1 MAQQIGDGLEVTVTA
16 LIDVL
21 LDPTTQRTFAASAG
35 KLGDQT
41 AAALTDPIT
50 KSLSGLTKQVDK
62 ALGAASSS
70 SQRQKIV
77 ADTQKSI
84 AQIVRAAAAGNE
96 EAANLGV
103 RVLRQ
108 VLVTAERTGQAA
120 RQAAAST
127 AQATAT
133 ITTSSKAAASA
144 ANVAGDGVDQLIAS
158 LQKIF
163 PVTKGN
169 EKAFESLANVI
180 VAETNKAA
188 KAISEGIVKEQSKQQ
203 QESILKQQ
211 RQIALQQEKATAR
224 ERQAVLQAGL
234 REEEQIR
241 QTANRSVLAG
251 QKSALAQENAAFNS
265 SLQKNLI
272 EEKGFQQRRTAL
284 VRAGLDA
291 TRSLYKSLASGT
303 TSVIGGAYT
312 LLRNATKSGE
322 DSLTA
327 ENKRGLLTRKAQ
339 TEQLIAQTTASAKAQ
354 LTASNKAQAQLQTGV
369 LGAATGQSPLTGILG
384 GIAIGG
390 AGAFGIGKLVNEA
403 SGFEANLR
411 VFQVLNEELQ
421 RTPALMDD
429 IRQTALDLGNDI
441 ALPGVSAADAAAA
454 ITALGK
460 TGLGLRDSMDAAKG
474 SLLLA
479 RIAGVDFGES
489 ARTIGSTLNALKLQG
504 KDATAVVDGFTAA
517 LKVSGGATFD
527 ELRQAQ
533 QQSLLVFRQAF
544 KGAEEPLDIMTN
556 LNASLALFSRN
567 ALRGS
572 DAGTS
577 LKTFI
582 SSLSGI
588 SEKSRGSIETL
599 VKAADAAGNTFNGKG
614 YGGGNFLFR
623 ENGQAR
629 TFAESI
635 NLVKDAFRTLQPK
648 ERAVEMREI
657 FGSDAIRAAEI
668 FFSSSEDEIAN
679 LVSDIK
685 GASGLTQELAIA
697 QNQGLK
703 ASVDA
708 FVSTIETAFIKIFA
722 LVDKPLGKVI
732 NGIANAIGLLV
743 NSKAFAGLRGALI
756 GIATALTAILVAKG
770 GLEVLR
776 LLGILMSAIATPAG
790 LVVTALAAVGGAI
803 GFLLAQSEPLRQAL
817 GRVFDK
823 LKEGG
828 SAAAAGPLAKIGQ
841 LFTDIKAKVER
852 AAEVVGFF
860 ITLLIDDDI
869 RKRFIEWQGLDP
881 NVEKEGIFGWFLN
894 IRKEIPKLIPT
905 VVDTFKKVVSFIG
918 KVATDPAFDTFR
930 RAVIGVATGL
940 LAVAGAIKG
949 IAAAKAGLG
958 ALKGVFATLSA
969 FATPLGLVALVI
981 GGIAAAFV
989 VLYDKSKPF
998 RDLVDGLVD
1007 KLQEL
1012 AGQFV
1017 KAIGPALDGF
1027 ITVVS
1032 GAAKDALAIFSDA
1045 FQAVIDFVGSEGFAG
1060 ALTTAA
1066 DIVGSVLA
1074 TVAEGFGKVVT
1085 FIVALAR
1092 TIKDVGI
1099 FEGLRQGA
1107 IVAFGAISD
1116 LVGKVFGPILRSIGD
1131 FFSNIDWPALAVTAA
1146 AGIFRVFQAIGRAVG
1161 RFIGSDEFIATVITA
1176 LGVLA
1181 AAIGSAAA
1189 GLVTGLIDGLRKSD
1203 LGRRVGRFFTE
1214 TLGLDVTKID
1224 DIGDALGQAF
1234 TNALSEAIESG
1245 LSAAN
1250 PVSLVQKLFTDP
1262 FGSALGAA
1270 VLVVQVLFVGKIVG
1284 LFVSGVAKIK
1294 TAVAGVKVVGAVL
1307 QGGLGSVAGSVGKLN
1322 TEAQKAQE
1330 TLDTIGRTYGPV
1342 AQKAAK
1348 AAEGVAKFGGASK
1361 AAATETEKVAKNIDG
1376 QTAAIKVNEAA
1387 ARGNLGTKGQEADA
1401 NSKVAQTVGLV
1412 KDKYVALAATIAG
1425 GAVAGAGIGTALT
1438 ADDPLGKIGGITAAI
1453 GGIGTIAV
1461 VTAQVVASSGLAA
1474 GLLTG
1479 GIGLAVTA
1487 IVGAVTFLIKRKN
1500 DAKAA
1505 AEAVAQATAGYVGSF
1520 KEIINTTN
1528 GSRAKAALE
1537 FFKRLNDTGSD
1548 EFDAFRRAVDEFG
1561 FSFEGAADAVTGTE
1575 KAYTD
1580 WRDNVVDALD
1590 SVDAAI
1596 EAAKRRKQAIQDAN
1610 PARDVSLDADFQAAQ
1625 AELDL
1630 LRDRKSVLEGSLG
1643 VIDDTRKKY
1652 EEARQVAEKTLLI
1665 EQNLKQL
1672 EEDRKTVI
1680 EQQLDQRR
1688 TERDLIDEVTQKM
1701 RDLIDLEKGL
1711 FEQDRNRAE
1720 RGAIRDFADTVLP
1733 KKNED
1738 GTTTAAP
1745 GDLAG
1750 FFAGGTTKEADAAAE
1765 AIRRLQTEFAETA
1778 ARAALESADY
1788 AGYVKNLGTEQ
1799 ASFVQQLITEGFNP
1813 DQANQIATVVFA
1825 PFQQQA
1831 FYTTAAVTLLS
1842 EEVSTLGTKLSGLD
1856 FPKLTAEI
1864 DDAPARKVLNEF
1876 LTDPSEKQIP
1886 ALLDMGIPIAAL
1898 EAFVAN
1904 PTEKTLTAVVDATN
1918 AITTVKDFLA
1928 DETLSQKEIDGLMK
1942 MGFAEETLKGFL
1954 ADGVLDQ
1961 KEIDAIM
1968 TQASTAIAYA
1978 TIADLTKPETK
1989 NINISATLTP
1999 AARKNLESVGGTA
2012 AFGAGGY
2019 GSGAAG
2025 SAFSKYGRVVDSPL
2039 LTWVGEEN
2047 RKEVIIPLTMPNR
2060 AAQLYQQSGL
2070 ADVLARA
2077 GVATS
2082 PPATRGPAASP
2093 PPRATNT
2100 GGTRAVAELSQLVS
2114 EMQAL
2119 RQELREDMDERRDNV
2134 FQIQGV
2140 QDQPIATA
2148 REVAATMRRRRRR
2161 G

>member
-1 MAQQIGDGLEVTVTA
+1 MAQQIGDGIEVPLDVVINANVDPADIAQVQKTFEALGKTIGTRVAAQSTKAFSDVSTA
-16 LIDVL
+16 V
-21 LDPTTQRTFAASAG
+21 
-35 KLGDQT
+35 K
-41 AAALTDPIT
+41 AAADAA
-50 KSLSGLTKQVDK
+50 DK
-62 ALGAASSS
+62 NAD
-70 SQRQKIV
+70 SQKAYFAR
-77 ADTQKSI
+77 
-84 AQIVRAAAAGNE
+84 VRAAAQEAQKALDALRAGT
-96 EAANLGV
+96 
-103 RVLRQ
+103 Q
-108 VLVTAERTGQAA
+108 QAT
-120 RQAAAST
+120 RSGEQLAAST
-127 AQATAT
+127 AQTVSAAQRAETAT
-133 ITTSSKAAASA
+133 RGVASATEAASRSTQDLRGDSEDLLTVVKKILAAAKDNNEAFTALSPILSA
-144 ANVAGDGVDQLIAS
+144 SIG
-158 LQKIF
+158 
-163 PVTKGN
+163 
-169 EKAFESLANVI
+169 KARTDFA
-180 VAETNKAA
+180 VAEQTRQQAR
-188 KAISEGIVKEQSKQQ
+188 GIAKQQ
-203 QESILKQQ
+203 QRLEYLE
-211 RQIALQQEKATAR
+211 AAAA
-224 ERQAVLQAGL
+224 ERSRLQAQKAAD
-234 REEEQIR
+234 RAIEQSRAEGIR
-241 QTANRSVLAG
+241 SSLAVQRSG
-251 QKSALAQENAAFNS
+251 LAQENAAFNS

-303 TSVIGGAYT
+303 SSVLGGAYS
-312 LLRNATKSGE
+312 LLRSVTKSGE

-327 ENKRGLLTRKAQ
+327 ENKRGLLARKSQ
-339 TEQLIAQTTASAKAQ
+339 TEQIIQQTTASARSQ
-354 LTASNKAQAQLQTGV
+354 LTASNKVQSQLQGGV
-369 LGAATGQSPLTGILG
+369 LGAATGNSPLTGILG
-384 GIAIGG
+384 GVAIGG
-390 AGAFGIGKLVNEA
+390 AGALGLSKLVSEA
-403 SGFEANLR
+403 TGFEANLR

-421 RTPALMDD
+421 QTPALMDD
-429 IRQTALDLGNDI
+429 VRQTALDLGRDI
-441 ALPGVSAADAAAA
+441 ALPGVSASDAAAA
-454 ITALGK
+454 ITALAK
-460 TGLGLRDSMDAAKG
+460 TGLNLDDSMSAAKG

-479 RIAGVDFGES
+479 RAAGTDFAES

-504 KDATAVVDGFTAA
+504 TDAIAVVDGFTNAM
-517 LKVSGGATFD
+517 KESGGATFD

-533 QQSLLVFRQAF
+533 QQSLLVFRSAF
-544 KGAEEPLDIMTN
+544 KGAEEPLDIMNN

-588 SEKSRGSIETL
+588 SGKTRGQIEEL
-599 VKAADAAGNTFNGKG
+599 VKKADELGNTFNSKS

-635 NLVKDAFRTLQPK
+635 NLVRDAFNTLAPK

-668 FFSSSEDEIAN
+668 FTGAAEDELAN
-679 LVSDIK
+679 LVRSMERT
-685 GASGLTQELAIA
+685 SGITEKLAKA
-697 QNQGLK
+697 QNQGIK
-703 ASVDA
+703 AATDA
-708 FVSTIETAFIKIFA
+708 FVSTIETIFIVSFRKID
-722 LVDKPLGKVI
+722 LYVGNI
-732 NGIANAIGLLV
+732 INAISSFIDKLAFDK
-743 NSKAFAGLRGALI
+743 SFKAIRGALL
-756 GIATALTAILVAKG
+756 GIAAALGAIIAVKAG
-770 GLEVLR
+770 IEVIK
-776 LLGILMSAIATPAG
+776 LLGIALSAIATPAG
-790 LVVTALAAVGGAI
+790 IVITALAAVGGAI

-828 SAAAAGPLAKIGQ
+828 SAAAAGPLAKIGEFFQ
-841 LFTDIKAKVER
+841 DVKAKVER

-881 NVEKEGIFGWFLN
+881 NVENQGIFGWFLN
-894 IRKEIPKLIPT
+894 IRKEIPKLIGT
-905 VVDTFKKVVSFIG
+905 VVDTFKKVVDFIG

-1012 AGQFV
+1012 AGKFV

-1045 FQAVIDFVGSEGFAG
+1045 FQAVIDFVGSDGFAG
-1060 ALTTAA
+1060 ALSTAA
-1066 DIVGSVLA
+1066 EIVGSVLSAVA
-1074 TVAEGFGKVVT
+1074 TGFQKVVT
-1085 FIVALAR
+1085 FITALAR
-1092 TIKDVGI
+1092 TIKELGI

-1107 IVAFGAISD
+1107 VVAFGAITD
-1116 LVGKVFGPILRSIGD
+1116 LVGKVFGPIISSIGS
-1131 FFSNIDWPALAVTAA
+1131 FFSNIDWPALAITAA
-1146 AGIFRVFQAIGRAVG
+1146 TGIFKVFQAIGRAVG
-1161 RFIGSDEFIATVITA
+1161 RFIGSDEFIATVVTA

-1181 AAIGSAAA
+1181 AAIGSAAG

-1203 LGRRVGRFFTE
+1203 LGRRVGKFFTE

-1224 DIGDALGQAF
+1224 DIGDFLGQAF
-1234 TNALSEAIESG
+1234 VKGVTKAIETG
-1245 LSAAN
+1245 LAAAN
-1250 PVSLVQKLFTDP
+1250 PISLVQKLITDP

-1270 VLVVQVLFVGKIVG
+1270 VVLVEVLFVGKIVG
-1284 LFVSGVAKIK
+1284 LFVSGVTKIK
-1294 TAVAGVKVVGAVL
+1294 TAVAGVKTVGAVL
-1307 QGGLGSVAGSVGKLN
+1307 QGGLGSVAGSVGQLN
-1322 TEAQKAQE
+1322 TEAAKAQG
-1330 TLDTIGRTYGPV
+1330 TLDAIGRTYGPV

-1348 AAEGVAKFGGASK
+1348 AADAVSKFGGASK
-1361 AAATETEKVAKNIDG
+1361 TAATETEKVAKNIDG

-1387 ARGNLGTKGQEADA
+1387 ARGNLGTKGQEAEA
-1401 NSKVAQTVGLV
+1401 NSKVAQTVGDV

-1438 ADDPLGKIGGITAAI
+1438 ADDPLGKISGITAAI

-1520 KEIINTTN
+1520 KEIVNTTN

-1575 KAYTD
+1575 KAYTN

-1672 EEDRKTVI
+1672 EEDRKTII
-1680 EQQLDQRR
+1680 EQQLDKRR

-1799 ASFVQQLITEGFNP
+1799 ASFVKQLITEGFNP

-1842 EEVSTLGTKLSGLD
+1842 DEVETLGVKLTGLD

-1886 ALLDMGIPIAAL
+1886 ALLDMGIPIAVL

-1928 DETLSQKEIDGLMK
+1928 DKTLSQKEIEGLMK
-1942 MGFAEETLKGFL
+1942 MGFAEDTLKGFL

-1989 NINISATLTP
+1989 SISISATLTP

-2025 SAFSKYGRVVDSPL
+2025 SAFSKYGRVVDSPM

-2047 RKEVIIPLTMPNR
+2047 RKEVIIPLSMPQR
-2060 AAQLYQQSGL
+2060 AAQLYEQSGL
-2070 ADVLARA
+2070 GDVLSKA
-2077 GVATS
+2077 GVMAPGT
-2082 PPATRGPAASP
+2082 P
-2093 PPRATNT
+2093 PPPSRPA
-2100 GGTRAVAELSQLVS
+2100 GAPRSDVELAQVIAQL
-2114 EMQAL
+2114 EAL
-2119 RQELREDMDERRDNV
+2119 RGELRDDMDQRRDNV

-2140 QDQPIATA
+2140 QDQPVATA

>member
-21 LDPTTQRTFAASAG
+21 LDPATQKTFAASAG

-84 AQIVRAAAAGNE
+84 SQIVKAAAAGNE
-96 EAANLGV
+96 AAASLGV

-211 RQIALQQEKATAR
+211 RQIALQQEKALAR
-224 ERQAVLQAGL
+224 EKQAILQASL
-234 REEEQIR
+234 REEEQLR
-241 QTANRSVLAG
+241 QTANRSALAAQRSG
-251 QKSALAQENAAFNS
+251 LAQENAAFNS

-303 TSVIGGAYT
+303 TSVISGAYS
-312 LLRNATKSGE
+312 LLRSVTKSGE

-327 ENKRGLLTRKAQ
+327 ENKRGLLARKSQ
-339 TEQLIAQTTASAKAQ
+339 TEQLIQQTTASARSQ
-354 LTASNKAQAQLQTGV
+354 LTASNKVQAQLQGGV
-369 LGAATGQSPLTGILG
+369 LGAATGNSPLTGILG
-384 GIAIGG
+384 GVAIGAGG
-390 AGAFGIGKLVNEA
+390 ALGIGALVNSA
-403 SGFEANLR
+403 SQFESNTR
-411 VFQVLNEELQ
+411 VLAVLNEELAKS
-421 RTPALMDD
+421 PALMEAL
-429 IRQTALDLGNDI
+429 RKKALDLGRDI
-441 ALPGVSAADAAAA
+441 SLPGVSAADAAEA
-454 ITALGK
+454 ITALAK
-460 TGLGLRDSMDAAKG
+460 TGLPLQQSIDAAKG

-479 RIAGVDFGES
+479 KSTGVDFAES
-489 ARTIGSTLNALKLQG
+489 ARTVGSTLQALG
-504 KDATAVVDGFTAA
+504 IDAKDATKVVDGFTSA
-517 LKVSGGATFD
+517 LRFGGGATFD

-533 QQSLLVFRQAF
+533 QQALLVF
-544 KGAEEPLDIMTN
+544 KGAFQDVEQPIQIMN
-556 LNASLALFSRN
+556 KLNASLVLFSRN

-577 LKTFI
+577 LKRFI
-582 SSLSGI
+582 QVLPGVTSKASNTMSDALKRIG
-588 SEKSRGSIETL
+588 EGGSFAFDIE
-599 VKAADAAGNTFNGKG
+599 G
-614 YGGGNFLFR
+614 R
-623 ENGQAR
+623 AR
-629 TFAESI
+629 TFTQSI
-635 NLVKDAFRTLQPK
+635 DVVNRSLNALDPQAKAQAIND
-648 ERAVEMREI
+648 I
-657 FGSDAIRAAEI
+657 FGTDAGRAAQVFVDTSREELNKLI
-668 FFSSSEDEIAN
+668 RDISRSEGITE
-679 LVSDIK
+679 K
-685 GASGLTQELAIA
+685 LAIA

-703 ASVDA
+703 AAADA
-708 FVSTIETAFIKIFA
+708 FVSTIETIFIVAFPFINRT
-722 LVDKPLGKVI
+722 LGNVI
-732 NGIANAIGLLV
+732 NTISGFIDKLVFDEKWKALRGTLLGIAA
-743 NSKAFAGLRGALI
+743 
-756 GIATALTAILVAKG
+756 ALTAVIAVKAG
-770 GLEVLR
+770 VEVIK
-776 LLGILMSAIATPAG
+776 LLGIALSAIATPAG
-790 LVVTALAAVGGAI
+790 LVITALAAVGGAI
-803 GFLLAQSEPLRQAL
+803 GFLLSQSEPLRQAL

-828 SAAAAGPLAKIGQ
+828 SAAASGPLAKIGEF
-841 LFTDIKAKVER
+841 FTDVRAKVER

-894 IRKEIPKLIPT
+894 IRKEIPKLIST

-1007 KLQEL
+1007 KLQKL

-1032 GAAKDALAIFSDA
+1032 GAASDALAIFSDA

-1066 DIVGSVLA
+1066 EIVGSVLSAVA
-1074 TVAEGFGKVVT
+1074 TGFQKVVT
-1085 FIVALAR
+1085 FITALAR
-1092 TIKDVGI
+1092 TIKELGI

-1107 IVAFGAISD
+1107 VVAFGAITD
-1116 LVGKVFGPILRSIGD
+1116 LVGKVFGPIISSIGS
-1131 FFSNIDWPALAVTAA
+1131 FFSNIDWPALAITAA
-1146 AGIFRVFQAIGRAVG
+1146 TGIFKVFQAIGRAVG
-1161 RFIGSDEFIATVITA
+1161 RFIGSDEFIATVLTA

-1203 LGRRVGRFFTE
+1203 LGRKVGKFFSD
-1214 TLGLDVTKID
+1214 TLGIDVTKVD
-1224 DIGDALGQAF
+1224 DIGDFLGQAF
-1234 TNALSEAIESG
+1234 VTGVTKAIEAG
-1245 LSAAN
+1245 LAAAN
-1250 PVSLVQKLFTDP
+1250 PVTLVQKLFTDP

-1294 TAVAGVKVVGAVL
+1294 TAIAGVKTVGAVL
-1307 QGGLGSVAGSVGKLN
+1307 QGGLGSVAGSVGQLN
-1322 TEAQKAQE
+1322 AEAAKAQG
-1330 TLDTIGRTYGPV
+1330 TLDAIGRTYGPV

-1348 AAEGVAKFGGASK
+1348 AAEAVSKFGGASK
-1361 AAATETEKVAKNIDG
+1361 TAGTETEKVAKNIDG
-1376 QTAAIKVNEAA
+1376 QTAAIKINEAA
-1387 ARGNLGTKGQEADA
+1387 ARSNLGTKGQEADA
-1401 NSKVAQTVGLV
+1401 NSKVAQTVGDV
-1412 KDKYVALAATIAG
+1412 KDKYVALAAAIAG

-1438 ADDPLGKIGGITAAI
+1438 ADDPLGKISGITAAI

-1630 LRDRKSVLEGSLG
+1630 LRNRKTVLESSLG

-1652 EEARQVAEKTLLI
+1652 EEAREVAEKTLLI
-1665 EQNLKQL
+1665 EQNLKQI
-1672 EEDRKTVI
+1672 EEERKTVI

-1733 KKNED
+1733 KRNED

-1788 AGYVKNLGTEQ
+1788 AGYVKNLGDKQ
-1799 ASFVQQLITEGFNP
+1799 ASFVKQLITEGFNP

-1842 EEVSTLGTKLSGLD
+1842 DEVATLGTKLTGLD

-1886 ALLDMGIPIAAL
+1886 ALLDMGIPIAVL

-2025 SAFSKYGRVVDSPL
+2025 SAFSKYGRVVDSPM

-2093 PPRATNT
+2093 PPRATNA